1 MKHRFLIVCCLVV
14 SFKIFGQTSTVVG
27 SGAGGAAGAYNSS
40 FGYNAGRAITAT
52 GVGNTFV
59 GERSGYSTTS
69 GANNTFIGS
78 STGLNHL
85 TGWNN
90 TFLGQYSGYNNIA
103 SDNTFVGQHSGS
115 GNTTGTFNTFIGE
128 NSGDYNG
135 VGSKNVALGASAY
148 YYGGGDQNVVIG
160 EEAGYHLTG
169 SGNVFIGYQ
178 AGYGYDANGS
188 NKLYIANSSTPT
200 PLIYGDFSTKQLGI
214 NALPGTYTLNVG
226 GPINAT
232 DVLVNGV
239 SVGGDASYWTK
250 AGSNVTTNYNIGVGT
265 TLANN
270 PNGYTFAVNGKIG
283 AKEVQIENT
292 SSTWPDFV
300 FKPEFKLRPLRD
312 VESFIK
318 DNGHLPEIPSE
329 KQVKEEGI
337 KVAEMNAKLLQKIEE
352 LTLYLIEANRRI
364 DNLTSEVKELKSK
377 STDR

>member
-1 MKHRFLIVCCLVV
+1 MKHTVLISFCIVA
-14 SFKIFGQTSTVVG
+14 SFKIFSQTSTVVG
-27 SGAGGAAGAYNSS
+27 SGAGGGAGAYNSS
-40 FGYNAGRAITAT
+40 FGYDAGKAITAS
-52 GVGNTFV
+52 GVSNTFI

-69 GANNTFIGS
+69 GVNNTFIGGS
-78 STGLNHL
+78 SGFNSL
-85 TGWNN
+85 GAWNN
-90 TFLGQYSGYNNIA
+90 TFLGSSSGYYNTA

-128 NSGDYNG
+128 NSGDFNRG
-135 VGSKNVALGASAY
+135 GSKNVTLGANSY

-178 AGYGYDANGS
+178 AGYGNDANGS
-188 NKLYIANSSTPT
+188 NKLYIANSSTPI

-214 NALPGTYTLNVG
+214 NALPSTCTLNVG
-226 GPINAT
+226 GTINAT
-232 DVLVNGV
+232 DVMVNGV

-250 AGSNVTTNYNIGVGT
+250 AGSNVTTNNNIGVGT

-270 PNGYTFAVNGKIG
+270 PNGYMFAVNGKIG

-300 FKPEFKLRPLRD
+300 FKPEFKLRSLRD
-312 VESFIK
+312 VENFIK

-337 KVAEMNAKLLQKIEE
+337 KVGEMNAKLLQKIEE
-352 LTLYLIEANRRI
+352 LTLYVIEANKRI
-364 DNLTSEVKELKSK
+364 NSLTKEVNELQSK
-377 STDR
+377 KQ